1 MRPISCLFPL
11 SSSKGETMKPNEL
24 RKLSADELTRKQG
37 DLTQELFNLTFQL
50 HTGRLENTAKLKIIR
65 KDIARISTI
74 ITESKA

>member
-1 MRPISCLFPL
+1 
-11 SSSKGETMKPNEL
+11 MKPNEL
-24 RKLSADELTRKQG
+24 RKLSVDELTKKQG
-37 DLTQELFNLTFQL
+37 DLTQELFNLKFQL